1 MKKIIDLID
10 RLNLWVG
17 KAISWLVV
25 VLVLLIVFDVILR
38 YLFNIGS
45 VANAEMEWHLFGAII
60 LLGLGYAYQQD
71 RHVRVDVFY
80 QRFSPKRKEWVN
92 LIGTLI
98 FLLPFCVVAA
108 YKSWPFVVSSF
119 EIRETSPDPG
129 GLPARYIIK
138 SAIPIGFVLLGL
150 QGIAKMIQSIQVI
163 LRHD

>member
-1 MKKIIDLID
+1 MKNLVEFIN
-10 RLNLWVG
+10 RLNVWVG
-17 KAISWLVV
+17 KAIAWLVV
-25 VLVLLIVFDVILR
+25 FLVLLIVFDVVLR

-45 VANAEMEWHLFGAII
+45 VANAELEWHLFGAII

-80 QRFSPKRKEWVN
+80 QRFSPKQKEWVN
-92 LIGTLI
+92 LIGTAI
-98 FLLPFCVVAA
+98 FLLPFCMVAA
-108 YKSWPFVVSSF
+108 YKSWPFVMSSF
-119 EIRETSPDPG
+119 TIQETSPDPG

-150 QGIAKMIQSIQVI
+150 QGIAKMIESLQVI